1 MTEFATNF
9 ITTPHFMA
17 SLFRTYFSVDSYGT
31 INAGA
36 SASLSTPAVLAVN
49 ALAQGHFGRAMGDAA
64 SVQQSFHK
72 YGLALKSMS
81 SSISALGA
89 DDPTLD
95 GVCEENWQHFAFFC
109 VVMAFWEVCI
119 LPLGAQM
126 RKFHR

>member
-1 MTEFATNF
+1 MTEFATKF

-17 SLFRTYFSVDSYGT
+17 SLFRIYFSVDSYAT

-36 SASLSTPAVLAVN
+36 SASLRTPAVLAVN

-64 SVQQSFHK
+64 SVRQSFHI
-72 YGLALKSMS
+72 YGLALKSMT
-81 SSISALGA
+81 SSISALGFSSL
-89 DDPTLD
+89 TLD

-119 LPLGAQM
+119 LPIDAQM
-126 RKFHR
+126 RNFRR